1 MCMCG
6 SPTSERTALLWG
18 RRWWLAGRREPLEFK
33 NLTHAAEVLVTH
45 LAGDLHPVRLRLIY
59 QPATLKTVE
68 VACPCGSRAVLQKAL
83 AFEHP
88 VIADPAHAWSYE
100 PILPLGDG
108 HSTLLHYE
116 TEPGLFLL
124 VARLAQSGVIVT
136 TAWPLAT
143 LLQSLP
149 KEASRTGTVLVL
161 AYDEDLTHDCALAY
175 YHPADGRRTVLQWEE
190 DGAVDE
196 AQAWLGEETARL
208 KDDLALLVSPMDT
221 SDPDDPLSL
230 PLHEALSSPLA
241 MPRSHPA
248 QLLPDA
254 PFVTAQHLAIAAGIV
269 LLLAA
274 GWSGAAY
281 AREFNAWSR
290 GQQAALQEKAT
301 LRDEIEHYRINSAQ
315 IVALRARLAG
325 PGSSPPVGE
334 LLEAVCGALPPQLA
348 LDQIRVTQGR
358 FILSGHIAPGA
369 TAAWEQWRNRLGG
382 KRWTVAPAVAPRDTG
397 AFTVNGVF
405 TP

>member
-1 MCMCG
+1 MCG

-18 RRWWLAGRREPLEFK
+18 RRWWLAGRREPLEFE

-45 LAGDLHPVRLRLIY
+45 LAGEPHPVRLRLIY

-68 VACPCGSRAVLQKAL
+68 VACPRGPRAALQKAL

-88 VIADPAHAWSYE
+88 VIADPARAWSYE
-100 PILPLGDG
+100 PILPLSDS

-116 TEPGLFLL
+116 AEPGLFPL

-149 KEASRTGTVLVL
+149 KEVSQTGTVLVL
-161 AYDEDLTHDCALAY
+161 AYDEDLTHNCALAY
-175 YHPADGRRTVLQWEE
+175 YHPAGGRRTVLQWWDE

-208 KDDLALLVSPMDT
+208 KDDPALLVSPMDAA
-221 SDPDDPLSL
+221 DPDNSLSL
-230 PLHEALSSPLA
+230 PLHEALSSLLA
-241 MPRSHPA
+241 LPRSHPA
-248 QLLPDA
+248 QLLPA
-254 PFVTAQHLAIAAGIV
+254 VPAVTPQRAAVAASIF
-269 LLLAA
+269 LLLAG

-281 AREFNAWSR
+281 AREFMAWNEVQR
-290 GQQAALQEKAT
+290 TTVHEKST
-301 LRDEIEHYRINSAQ
+301 LRTEIENYRVNAVE
-315 IVALRARLAG
+315 IVALRTKLAG

-334 LLEAVCGALPPQLA
+334 LLDAICGALPSQLA
-348 LDQIRVTQGR
+348 LDQIRIAQGR
-358 FILSGHIAPGA
+358 FTLSGHVAPGA
-369 TAAWEQWRNRLGG
+369 TAAWEQWLNRLGG
-382 KRWTVAPAVAPRDTG
+382 KRWTVEPAAAPRDTG
-397 AFTVNGVF
+397 AFTINGVF
-405 TP
+405 AP

>member
-1 MCMCG
+1 M
-6 SPTSERTALLWG
+6 STWPTSERTALLWG
-18 RRWWLAGRREPLEFK
+18 RRWWLAGRREPLDFE
-33 NLTHAAEVLVTH
+33 NLTHAAEVLVAH
-45 LAGDLHPVRLRLIY
+45 LAGEPHPVRLRLIY

-68 VACPCGSRAVLQKAL
+68 VVCPHGPRARLQKAL
-83 AFEHP
+83 TLEHP
-88 VIADPAHAWSYE
+88 AIADPTRAWSYE
-100 PILPLGDG
+100 PILPLGDS

-116 TEPGLFLL
+116 TEPGLFPL

-149 KEASRTGTVLVL
+149 KEVSRTGTVLVL
-161 AYDEDLTHDCALAY
+161 AYDEDLTHNCALAY
-175 YHPADGRRTVLQWEE
+175 YHPADGRRTVLQWWDE
-190 DGAVDE
+190 DGAVDD

-208 KDDLALLVSPMDT
+208 KDDPALVVSPMDAA
-221 SDPDDPLSL
+221 DPDNPWSL

-241 MPRSHPA
+241 LPRSHPA

-254 PFVTAQHLAIAAGIV
+254 SFVTAQRAAIAAGIV

-281 AREFNAWSR
+281 AREFNTWSR

-301 LRDEIEHYRINSAQ
+301 LRAEIEHYRINSAE
-315 IVALRARLAG
+315 IVALRAKLAG

-334 LLEAVCGALPPQLA
+334 LLEAVSNALPPQLA
-348 LDQIRVTQGR
+348 LDQIRVAQGR
-358 FILSGHIAPGA
+358 FTLSGHVVPGA
-369 TAAWEQWRNRLGG
+369 TAAWEQWRSRLGG
-382 KRWTVAPAVAPRDTG
+382 KRWTVEPAAAPRDTG
-397 AFTVNGVF
+397 AFTINGVF